1 MDGFIHYK
9 VMRKTLN
16 IFLLVLVVLTG
27 YVNAQELGKVSY
39 KSAHNVGLSVGAS
52 SGQWATALD
61 WSHLHGIGKKNQ
73 RFKIG
78 YGIRYTGYVG
88 SDLNYTTAPALLTSK
103 QEGPQ
108 VLFSETFEEN
118 IDTLSLGSAQVNA
131 LNVVIHLNYSIMPK
145 LDIGFNIDAVGFSF
159 GASQRGTFRSSAQQ
173 SNSPMQ
179 PKANPTPYNLLLVSD
194 NDIGSLN
201 SEIFLRYWLHKKW
214 ALKAGAMFLFTE
226 YKTENK
232 LTFDNDRFRNKT
244 LLLMLGVSFK
254 PFNQ

>member
-1 MDGFIHYK
+1 
-9 VMRKTLN
+9 MRKTLGMVLSM
-16 IFLLVLVVLTG
+16 LLALTG
-27 YVNAQELGKVSY
+27 YVKAQELGKVPY
-39 KSAHNVGLSVGAS
+39 KMAHNASLSLGVS
-52 SGQWATALD
+52 SSQFATAID

-73 RFKIG
+73 RFKVG
-78 YGIRYTGYVG
+78 YGIRYTGYAG
-88 SDLNYTTAPALLTSK
+88 SDVNYTTAPALLTSK

-118 IDTLSLGSAQVNA
+118 IDTLSLGSAGVNA
-131 LNVVIHLNYSIMPK
+131 LNIVIHLNYSILPK

-159 GASQRGTFRSSAQQ
+159 GATQTGIFKSSLSQSLNET
-173 SNSPMQ
+173 N
-179 PKANPTPYNLLLVSD
+179 PKASPTPYNLLLVSD

-244 LLLMLGVSFK
+244 LLLMLGLSFK